1 MISVNTNA
9 DNIVSNNTN
18 FTDKLDQGIKDL
30 QQTALDINKEGRQ
43 DKLARDLQSKET
55 KNAFN
60 KPPKVL
66 MDSRKESDD
75 GLSVI

>member
-1 MISVNTNA
+1 VNTNA
-9 DNIVSNNTN
+9 ENLESENNTN

-55 KNAFN
+55 
-60 KPPKVL
+60 
-66 MDSRKESDD
+66 
-75 GLSVI
+75 